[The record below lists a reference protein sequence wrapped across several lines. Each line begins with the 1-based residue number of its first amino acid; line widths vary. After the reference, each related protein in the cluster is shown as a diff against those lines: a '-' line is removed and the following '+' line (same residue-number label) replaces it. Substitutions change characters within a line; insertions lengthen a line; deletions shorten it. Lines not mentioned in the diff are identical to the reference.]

1 MEKAVLAAYENGRF
15 KRLVTAN
22 GEWLGDGKSDVL
34 KIDAISEAWA
44 ALSGISD
51 KNKVDTALTTAKN
64 AFLTRKTDCFC

>member
-1 MEKAVLAAYENGRF
+1 MLAAYENGRF

-44 ALSGISD
+44 ALSGICD
-51 KNKVDTALTTAKN
+51 KTKSIPRLQLQKMP
-64 AFLTRKTDCFC
+64 F